1 MAPVWG
7 HVFLVGGCQ
16 FQSVGGVGTGFGFV
30 GLDVD
35 WRGVG
40 WACSTAD
47 IKFSSLA
54 FDLTVPLATEGSG
67 LESRQVWV
75 RGIRFRHHFSMLGL
89 ERCISSSRSAQRI

>member
-1 MAPVWG
+1 MRCSDKTSLLIGQVAGHVAPVWG

-54 FDLTVPLATEGSG
+54 FDLTVPLATEASG
-67 LESRQVWV
+67 
-75 RGIRFRHHFSMLGL
+75 
-89 ERCISSSRSAQRI
+89 